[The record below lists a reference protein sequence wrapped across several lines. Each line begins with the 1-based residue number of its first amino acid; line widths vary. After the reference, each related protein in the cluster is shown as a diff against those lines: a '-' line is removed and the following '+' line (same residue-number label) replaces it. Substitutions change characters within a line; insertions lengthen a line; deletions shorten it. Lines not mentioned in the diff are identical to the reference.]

1 MKKYSEIKLLE
12 LVENLLGQPIP
23 EPEREIL
30 ESCHEY
36 IYFIRNMDPIKNQTA
51 RLTTSHGQLIFALD
65 EHDII
70 ETLHRE
76 RTTGNQYRCAV
87 RPLKKPT
94 TQKLIV
100 VTNLDTTK
108 KTSSGVWFWDFST
121 VNKTK

>member
-1 MKKYSEIKLLE
+1 MDYSEIKLLK
-12 LVENLLGQPIP
+12 LVDVLLGQPIP

-30 ESCHEY
+30 ESCHER
-36 IYFIRNMDPIKNQTA
+36 IRFIRNMDPIKNETA
-51 RLTTSHGQLIFALD
+51 RLTTSLGQLILALD
-65 EHDII
+65 EDGTIA
-70 ETLHRE
+70 TLHRK

-108 KTSSGVWFWDFST
+108 KTSPGVWFWDFST
-121 VNKTK
+121 NDKRK